1 MSAAVVIGFMLLACL
16 GLPIAFAMG
25 VAALIALWA
34 SGVDFSMVPQ
44 RMMHAVNSF
53 PLMSIPFFM
62 LAGELMIKAGIVER
76 LIGLAN
82 SVVGRVRGGMA
93 HVTML
98 AGAGLANES
107 GAAVSD
113 ASALSA
119 ILVPSLTKIYDRNFA
134 AAIVAAAANLG
145 PIIPPSGAMI
155 VYAFMAGSSVSVG
168 GMFMAGVVPGIVI
181 CIGFMLLCSWI
192 AGRRGWSVTG
202 EPFQR
207 VRVLA
212 ELRRSMVVLAMPV
225 VVIGGIVG
233 GAFTATE
240 GAAIAVV
247 YSLVI
252 GFFVTRQLELRDLPG
267 IVLRA
272 AITSAVVGALIAF
285 ASIITYLMTVDL
297 LPQTLSDF
305 LRATTSDPLV
315 FMAMAAAA
323 HADERITFKV
333 IGQPAAT
340 GLIQKNKEKPF
351 FDEFA
356 KRTGLPIDAD
366 YKSIDSLG
374 IKDTEQLRVMKAGLF
389 DIVSLR
395 VSQNSRDE
403 PTLLGL
409 DLVGAAP
416 DYETARKVYEA
427 YADTLDQRLQK
438 NFQVKLLGIW
448 PFGPQILFCKKPI
461 SRLSDL
467 KGMKVRVYDQNL
479 AKFIGSVGGTPVPLS
494 FSEVHQSLSRS
505 RGVVDCAITGPS
517 SANSSNWPEVTTHQ
531 YPLGFQMALNG
542 YAITLKAWNRLNAEQ
557 KLKMQSAFKTLTD
570 DIWVYSKEL
579 AQDALN
585 CNAGKDPCTT
595 GKKFSLVNVPV
606 QPEDV
611 ATLRKAVAA
620 VSLPTWAEICD
631 KANPGCSDA
640 WKKTAGKAVGI
651 Q

>member
-25 VAALIALWA
+25 VAALLALWA
-34 SGVDFSMVPQ
+34 TGVDFSMVPQ

-98 AGAGLANES
+98 AGAGLATVS

-119 ILVPSLTKIYDRNFA
+119 ILVPSLSKIYDRNFA

-181 CIGFMLLCSWI
+181 CTGFMLLCSWI

-202 EPFQR
+202 EPFQWQ
-207 VRVLA
+207 RVLA
-212 ELRRSMVVLAMPV
+212 ELRRSVIVLAMPV

-252 GFFVTRQLELRDLPG
+252 GFFITRQLGLRDLPG
-267 IVLRA
+267 IVLRG

-315 FMAMAAAA
+315 FMLMVAALLFVVGMFLESNAA
-323 HADERITFKV
+323 YIMLVPLLHPIALQYGIDPLHFGFLFVLNLV
-333 IGQPAAT
+333 IGMLTPPVGVVLFVVSGVTKVPMRELVRAA
-340 GLIQKNKEKPF
+340 
-351 FDEFA
+351 
-356 KRTGLPIDAD
+356 
-366 YKSIDSLG
+366 
-374 IKDTEQLRVMKAGLF
+374 
-389 DIVSLR
+389 
-395 VSQNSRDE
+395 
-403 PTLLGL
+403 
-409 DLVGAAP
+409 
-416 DYETARKVYEA
+416 
-427 YADTLDQRLQK
+427 
-438 NFQVKLLGIW
+438 W
-448 PFGPQILFCKKPI
+448 PFIALMYGVLLLCMLFP
-461 SRLSDL
+461 
-467 KGMKVRVYDQNL
+467 
-479 AKFIGSVGGTPVPLS
+479 
-494 FSEVHQSLSRS
+494 
-505 RGVVDCAITGPS
+505 AI
-517 SANSSNWPEVTTHQ
+517 VTTL
-531 YPLGFQMALNG
+531 PRALG
-542 YAITLKAWNRLNAEQ
+542 Y
-557 KLKMQSAFKTLTD
+557 
-570 DIWVYSKEL
+570 
-579 AQDALN
+579 
-585 CNAGKDPCTT
+585 
-595 GKKFSLVNVPV
+595 
-606 QPEDV
+606 
-611 ATLRKAVAA
+611 
-620 VSLPTWAEICD
+620 
-631 KANPGCSDA
+631 
-640 WKKTAGKAVGI
+640 
-651 Q
+651 